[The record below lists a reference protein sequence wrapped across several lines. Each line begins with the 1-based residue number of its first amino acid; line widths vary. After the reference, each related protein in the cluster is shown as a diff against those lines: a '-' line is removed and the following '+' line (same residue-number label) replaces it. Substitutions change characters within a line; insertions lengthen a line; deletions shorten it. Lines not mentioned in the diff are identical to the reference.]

1 MRELVGRV
9 AALDVVASEGLEVIS
24 YFDTLVEQRSG
35 IEGIVR
41 ATSAFADSPAGFIDP
56 DRRLRIRVDVKGH
69 EHATDTCPE
78 DPASTWP
85 SLLVGTDSLGT
96 VWIER
101 LGPPRATDSLVLERM
116 AASVRI
122 TLERQTGS
130 PLNAEGAV
138 EILLDSDADLTL
150 RTRSASVL
158 GLDMTGWSRVIA
170 LPPGRRTDPSPPYSA
185 VLQSPVGQVRA
196 LIATERLAQ
205 PNLCSTDP
213 AGSRV
218 GVGTVGTGL
227 ELPGSWSSALAAL
240 RLTSPFDPQVRADEA
255 GPLLALAEVYGPGR
269 RQGPDALGELAS
281 KPWVL
286 ATAHSLANS
295 DSIRDAARQC
305 NVHHSTMT
313 ARAEQLASALGY
325 PTTGSAGRFRL
336 ALDLAVHWLV
346 SNVFEFE
353 DPAVQ

>member
-9 AALDVVASEGLEVIS
+9 AALDVIAGKGLEVIS
-24 YFDTLVEQRSG
+24 YFDTLVERRSG

-56 DRRLRIRVDVKGH
+56 HRRLRIRVDANGNGQ
-69 EHATDTCPE
+69 ATDACSE
-78 DPASTWP
+78 DPTSTWP
-85 SLLVGTDSLGT
+85 SLLVGTDSPGV

-130 PLNAEGAV
+130 LPDTEGAV
-138 EILLDSDADLTL
+138 EILLDANSDLTL

-158 GLDMTGWSRVIA
+158 GLDMTGGSRVIA
-170 LPPGRRTDPSPPYSA
+170 LPPGRRTDPVPPCSA
-185 VLQSPVGQVRA
+185 VLRSPVGPVRA
-196 LIATERLAQ
+196 LIATERLGKDA
-205 PNLCSTDP
+205 LCSTALTDL
-213 AGSRV
+213 RV
-218 GVGTVGTGL
+218 GFGTAGTAL
-227 ELPGSWSSALAAL
+227 DLPGSWSSALAAL
-240 RLTSPFDPQVRADEA
+240 RLTSPFDPKVRADEV
-255 GPLLALAEVYGPGR
+255 GPLLALAEVYGPGL
-269 RQGPDALGELAS
+269 RQGPDALGELAT

-295 DSIRDAARQC
+295 DSIRDAARHC

-313 ARAEQLASALGY
+313 ARAEQLAAALGY
-325 PTTGSAGRFRL
+325 PTTSSAGRVRL
-336 ALDLAVHWLV
+336 ALDLAVHWLM
-346 SNVFEFE
+346 SNQFDLGAALLE
-353 DPAVQ
+353 